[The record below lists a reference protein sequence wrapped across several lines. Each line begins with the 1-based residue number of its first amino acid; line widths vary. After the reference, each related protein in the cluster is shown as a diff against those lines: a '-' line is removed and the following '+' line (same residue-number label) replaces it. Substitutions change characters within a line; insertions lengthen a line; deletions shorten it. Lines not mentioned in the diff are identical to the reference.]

1 MFQLTVDDV
10 LIARNNVLVSG
21 KCINRDDLTKKL
33 VDDTGTEYSVYIPF
47 IKYVMPPDSDY
58 ITLELKGAKN
68 PGAIKGRILRGI

>member
-1 MFQLTVDDV
+1 MFQIKVDDV

-21 KCINRDDLTKKL
+21 KCVNRNDLTKKL

-58 ITLELKGAKN
+58 ITLELKGAED
-68 PGAIKGRILRGI
+68 PTAVKGRVLKGV